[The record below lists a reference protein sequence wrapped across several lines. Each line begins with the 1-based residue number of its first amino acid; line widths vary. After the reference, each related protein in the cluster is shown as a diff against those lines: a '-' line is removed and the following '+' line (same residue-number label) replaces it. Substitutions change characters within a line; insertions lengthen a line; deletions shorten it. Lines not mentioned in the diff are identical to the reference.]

1 MENKVTLIATI
12 ATALATVLTCILSY
26 WKFLRSKHNYSAHLH
41 MLFTDCMATFYD
53 QRETL
58 INLCGEN
65 GNSTLDKVVAPYVER
80 LLSNKLQ
87 KLHEA
92 ESIMQEHWEGL
103 PEDEI
108 CKLRH
113 FIDSLSGY
121 YRMVDKILADF
132 NDINS
137 EAILFQNYKDSLKKT
152 IPYETKKNL
161 NVASDD
167 HFEVIFQKYIANID
181 KQWGVVTQILR
192 SVRGPKPTF

>member
-1 MENKVTLIATI
+1 
-12 ATALATVLTCILSY
+12 
-26 WKFLRSKHNYSAHLH
+26 

-108 CKLRH
+108 CVRH
-113 FIDSLSGY
+113 FIDSLRG
-121 YRMVDKILADF
+121 
-132 NDINS
+132 
-137 EAILFQNYKDSLKKT
+137 T
-152 IPYETKKNL
+152 I
-161 NVASDD
+161 V
-167 HFEVIFQKYIANID
+167 
-181 KQWGVVTQILR
+181 W
-192 SVRGPKPTF
+192 